1 MMSENILTDI
11 GFALKGV
18 LLPFE
23 ILGAVTFG
31 SRVKG
36 KAAIHSDIDLLI
48 VADRINPKRHRRGEE
63 ILLIKKILPPFP
75 LDMLLLTPSETI
87 SNFENHNPLFL
98 DIAEDGLIL
107 LDKKDFLKALI
118 EKTKEYIS
126 LKGIRRLKDG
136 WEFPVEY
143 RTATYLSMVSNRDF
157 STAMFKDGRRDYSIG
172 KKLLDDGFYDKSVY
186 HFQQCIE
193 KCIKSILIAFGV
205 YQKTHFVGGM
215 LLDTLKNKEL
225 PETWSIKLTKIA
237 EISESVEPEVGLSR
251 YPAIINNAL
260 WMPSE
265 EYEKTD
271 AEKTEG
277 KANEVISVTAEFIR
291 FWFQ

>member
-1 MMSENILTDI
+1 MIFENILTDI

-18 LLPFE
+18 ILPFE

-36 KAAIHSDIDLLI
+36 KATIHSDIDLLI

-75 LDMLLLTPSETI
+75 LDILLVTPSETI

-98 DIAEDGLIL
+98 DIAEDGIIL
-107 LDKKDFLKALI
+107 LDKNNFLSSLI
-118 EKTKEYIS
+118 EKTRKYIHF
-126 LKGIRRLKDG
+126 KGIRRLKDG
-136 WEFPVEY
+136 WEFPIEY

-157 STAMFKDGRRDYSIG
+157 SMAMFKDGQRDYAIG
-172 KKLLDDGFYDKSVY
+172 KKLLDEGFYDKSVY

-205 YQKTHFVGGM
+205 FQKTHFVGEM

-251 YPAIINNAL
+251 YPGIINNAL

-265 EYEKTD
+265 EYEKID
-271 AEKTEG
+271 AEKARE
-277 KANEVISVTAEFIR
+277 KADEVISITEGFIK
-291 FWFQ
+291 FWFL